1 MPFLPQP
8 SPFIQTWDRRQET
21 QECASDDWVVLMAFD
36 GWDGWLVQRQAE
48 KKESSFFKKK
58 IFFNIFSMID
68 EAADVIKMNLAYEMV
83 CNKNS
88 SQSSIANTNTKI
100 DTLTST

>member
-1 MPFLPQP
+1 
-8 SPFIQTWDRRQET
+8 
-21 QECASDDWVVLMAFD
+21 
-36 GWDGWLVQRQAE
+36 
-48 KKESSFFKKK
+48 
-58 IFFNIFSMID
+58 MID
-68 EAADVIKMNLAYEMV
+68 EAADIIKMNLAYEMV